1 MFINALDEQ
10 TWVIDLPAFECLDGA
25 LMVQGTLGDVMVVG
39 GQILGEHGIEVGS
52 AGEAGLLDQVADAAV
67 EALDHAVG
75 LGVPGWAKAVLDAH
89 RRAGHIEH
97 MAARGRAGLAGEA
110 VGELAAVV
118 GQDVL
123 DFHGCGA
130 LEAAQEVDAAL
141 LGLVAV
147 AAHVDPARGAVDGH
161 EQVAPMGLIGHLREV
176 LDVHMQEA
184 RGVVLEGLER
194 LDLALDLRLQALEVG
209 DLVAAQAAVQSGSR
223 DVGVD
228 ELPGDCQQVIQGQ
241 QQHAAQLDDEQFL
254 ANAQCRGE
262 DVGAMRS
269 ILRVVAALPL
279 AGSGDADVVALGE
292 LSAGVLGRPHLR
304 PRAGRRSSNGVNL
317 THGDCS
323 GLNDSITSR
332 INWRARNNGQ
342 LRTGT

>member
-1 MFINALDEQ
+1 
-10 TWVIDLPAFECLDGA
+10 
-25 LMVQGTLGDVMVVG
+25 MVRGTLGDVMVVG
-39 GQILGEHGIEVGS
+39 GQVLGERGIEVGS

-75 LGVPGWAKAVLDAH
+75 LGAPGWAKAVLDAH

-97 MAARGRAGLAGEA
+97 VAARGRAGLAGEA

-123 DFHGCGA
+123 DFHGCDA
-130 LEAAQEVDAAL
+130 LEAAQEVDAAV

-194 LDLALDLRLQALEVG
+194 LDLALDLRLKALEVG

-228 ELPGDCQQVIQGQ
+228 ELPGDSQQVIQGQ

-269 ILRVVAALPL
+269 ILRVIAAFPL

-317 THGDCS
+317 THSDCS